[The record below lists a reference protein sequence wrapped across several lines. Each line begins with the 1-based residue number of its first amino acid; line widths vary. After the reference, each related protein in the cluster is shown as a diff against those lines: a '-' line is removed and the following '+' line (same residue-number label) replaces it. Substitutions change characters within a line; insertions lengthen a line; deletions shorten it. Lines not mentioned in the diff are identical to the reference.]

1 MSKMHVLGLSGELH
15 LDGFA
20 VRLAGFDDTVESME
34 SLAGLGA
41 GLASAQDQSSP
52 DREKR
57 LYSVKAGERTR

>member
-1 MSKMHVLGLSGELH
+1 MSEMHVLGLSPDLR

-20 VRLAGFDDTVESME
+20 ARLAGFDDTVESME

-52 DREKR
+52 DRGTR
-57 LYSVKAGERTR
+57 LHAINTVERTR